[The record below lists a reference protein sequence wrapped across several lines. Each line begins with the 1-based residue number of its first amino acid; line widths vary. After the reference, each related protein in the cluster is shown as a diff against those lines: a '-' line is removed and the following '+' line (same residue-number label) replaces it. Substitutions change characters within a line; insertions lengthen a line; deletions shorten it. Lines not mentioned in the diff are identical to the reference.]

1 MTEEEKGDREED
13 IQSSNNFNDLPPI
26 EEPVPV
32 RGLTVKE
39 LVESMGGMAFNARKL
54 ARAARIWLRAVKD
67 EDTRIYFT
75 FAGAMV
81 PAGLRRMVA
90 KAMEKGLI
98 HAMATTGSNMSHDGL
113 QAFNRPHKRGFEE
126 VDDSVLRD
134 ENLLRVYDVF
144 IPRAKWDEYD
154 YWLEEKFYPD
164 LVNRLSKKEENNLG
178 KVVSITPKEFFYELG
193 KWLAEE
199 KGDDGILATAYR
211 KKVPIFCPAFT
222 DCTYGV
228 TLEVSNRLHL
238 SKMGYSLRIDQTRG
252 YSQLVEDM
260 AFAKKRAVVVIG
272 GGSPKNYV
280 FQTSE
285 ALSERGLV
293 DVFPLTDEQLE
304 GFHYA
309 IQISTD
315 MPQWGGLSGA
325 TLKEAISWKKV
336 DVDARRCVVYCDA
349 TIALPLVVQYVLDSL

>member
-1 MTEEEKGDREED
+1 MMEERRS
-13 IQSSNNFNDLPPI
+13 SSNLNDLPPI
-26 EEPVPV
+26 EELKPSEN
-32 RGLTVKE
+32 LSVKD
-39 LVESMGGMAFNARKL
+39 LVEAMGGMAFNARKL

-67 EDTRIYFT
+67 KDTKIYFT

-81 PAGLRRMVA
+81 PAGLRKVVA
-90 KAMEKGLI
+90 TAMEKGLI
-98 HAMATTGSNMSHDGL
+98 HSIVTTGSNMSHDGL
-113 QAFNRPHKRGFEE
+113 QAFNRPHKRGSED

-144 IPRAKWDEYD
+144 VPRAKWDEYD

-164 LVNRLSKKEENNLG
+164 LVTRFREKEENDFG
-178 KVVSITPKEFFYELG
+178 KVVSLTPKEFFYELG
-193 KWLAEE
+193 KYLAEE
-199 KGDDGILATAYR
+199 KGDDGILATAY
-211 KKVPIFCPAFT
+211 KANIPIYCPAFT

-228 TLEVSNRLHL
+228 TMEVSNRIDL
-238 SKMGYSLRIDQTRG
+238 KKIGYSLRIDQTRG
-252 YSQLVEDM
+252 YTQLVDDM
-260 AFAKKRAVVVIG
+260 AEAKKRAVVVIG
-272 GGSPKNYV
+272 GGTPKNYV

-293 DVFPLTDEQLE
+293 DVLPLTEEQKE

-315 MPQWGGLSGA
+315 TPQWGGLSGA

-336 DVDARRCVVYCDA
+336 DVEARRCVVYCDA
-349 TIALPLVVQYVLDSL
+349 TIALPLIVQYVLDSL